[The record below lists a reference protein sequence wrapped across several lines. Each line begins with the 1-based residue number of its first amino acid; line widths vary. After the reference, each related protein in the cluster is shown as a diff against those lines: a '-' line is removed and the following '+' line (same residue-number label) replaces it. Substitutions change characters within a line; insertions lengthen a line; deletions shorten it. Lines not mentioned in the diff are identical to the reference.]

1 LNLIPRTLLGRTAV
15 TIAITQFLILTISM
29 SAMVYFISIPMAKRS
44 ADDFAAV
51 IVSAAHSLQ
60 SLPEGMHAE
69 LKQRLLL
76 DHGLIVTSHIH
87 VLSEK
92 SFDVPYYHFFSE
104 SLARRAGQELSIFE
118 SESGPLV
125 WVDVPAHG
133 RMFRVGFDRNRLG
146 TNPYI
151 VLVAAIGGAAL
162 LTWIVSLQEM
172 RRVGKPLARL
182 SKAVEALGR
191 GSTPPAI
198 AEEGPEEIA
207 ALARAFNRMS
217 SDLQAMAENRTVIVA
232 GISHDLRT
240 PLTRLGLA
248 IEMLGEEADAE
259 LIDGI
264 RQDLDAMNNLIG
276 QFLLFSKGLE
286 EVRAEQLDLHEV
298 VNAQAANLRRD
309 GIDVTLQ
316 GCASPCPYAAD
327 PVALERVLSN
337 LMENAA
343 RHSDDAPIV
352 VNLQCDDDAVEI
364 SVCDR
369 GPGIPADQVEAVFRP
384 FHRLE
389 KARSKKAG
397 GSGLGLAIAR
407 QLAIKHGWT
416 IELSP
421 REGGGT
427 VAKLGLPLVPRS

>member
-1 LNLIPRTLLGRTAV
+1 
-15 TIAITQFLILTISM
+15 
-29 SAMVYFISIPMAKRS
+29 
-44 ADDFAAV
+44 
-51 IVSAAHSLQ
+51 
-60 SLPEGMHAE
+60 
-69 LKQRLLL
+69 
-76 DHGLIVTSHIH
+76 
-87 VLSEK
+87 
-92 SFDVPYYHFFSE
+92 
-104 SLARRAGQELSIFE
+104 
-118 SESGPLV
+118 
-125 WVDVPAHG
+125 
-133 RMFRVGFDRNRLG
+133 MFRVGFDRDRLG

-162 LTWIVSLQEM
+162 LTWIVSLLEM
-172 RRVGKPLARL
+172 RRVGRPLARL
-182 SKAVEALGR
+182 SEAVATLGR
-191 GSTPPAI
+191 GNTPPAI

-248 IEMLGEEADAE
+248 IEMLGDEADAE
-259 LIDGI
+259 LIDGV

-286 EVRAEQLDLHEV
+286 EVRTEQLDLYEV
-298 VNAQAANLRRD
+298 VNAQASNLRRE

-316 GCASPCPYAAD
+316 GCASRCPYVTD
-327 PVALERVLSN
+327 PVALERLLSN

-343 RHSDDAPIV
+343 RHSDGAPIV
-352 VNLQCDDDAVEI
+352 VSLQCDDNAIEI

-389 KARSKKAG
+389 TARSKKAG

-427 VAKLGLPLVPRS
+427 VARLGLPLAPRS